1 MAAGLNGSY
10 GSRTE
15 ANPNRGVGRTALA
28 QGLASKL
35 HYQSKRSAQDVFDM
49 PEQEWASIN
58 KGGSVSRQDV
68 ANYLR
73 AYEHY
78 Q

>member
-1 MAAGLNGSY
+1 MASGLNGRM
-10 GSRTE
+10 GE
-15 ANPNRGVGRTALA
+15 QKQHDPARGVGRTALA

>member
-1 MAAGLNGSY
+1 MASGLNGRM
-10 GSRTE
+10 GE
-15 ANPNRGVGRTALA
+15 QKQNDPARGVGRPALA
-28 QGLASKL
+28 QGLASRL
-35 HYQSKRSAQDVFDM
+35 HYTDKRSAEDIFNM